1 MLQNPLASAAAAL
14 GIAGGAALLAPVA
27 APTLHGLAGI
37 AVVGFGVY
45 ASGSTLV
52 NAKNFLGETASGILA
67 EGTNAAGLIKDAL
80 RTKPRPGNPVK
91 EIPFKW

>member
-14 GIAGGAALLAPVA
+14 GIAGGTALLAPVA

-52 NAKNFLGETASGILA
+52 NAANFLSETASGILA
-67 EGTNAAGLIKDAL
+67 EGTSTAGLIKDTL
-80 RTKPRPGNPVK
+80 LSKPKPLIPVK
-91 EIPFKW
+91 EIPFRW